1 MGASKNKD
9 ILKKVLDF
17 AMSVSLLL
25 LFLKQYIINM
35 FWLKIVQILHFA
47 IKKKKKIFIVNYNVF
62 LIKI

>member
-25 LFLKQYIINM
+25 LFLKNVL
-35 FWLKIVQILHFA
+35 WLKIVQIFHFA
-47 IKKKKKIFIVNYNVF
+47 NKQQTYI
-62 LIKI
+62 L

>member
-47 IKKKKKIFIVNYNVF
+47 NKKKTSFLIFI
-62 LIKI
+62 